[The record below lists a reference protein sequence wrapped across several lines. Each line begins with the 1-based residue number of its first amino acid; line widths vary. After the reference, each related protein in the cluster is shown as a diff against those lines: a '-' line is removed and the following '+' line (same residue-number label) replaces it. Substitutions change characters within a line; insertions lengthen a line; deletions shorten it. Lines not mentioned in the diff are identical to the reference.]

1 MNDAGAFQTER
12 ERNNVFSFLSF
23 SSFWKWRCKSSRWS
37 IVPNPPI
44 GTLPGRYEKK
54 KKAHQNKTKLSCAI
68 YYGKLDWPTSELD
81 REGGEREKKKE
92 RISRPKHHKE
102 VSFYQKQATD
112 AAAHARE
119 IKLYVL
125 FVAVGKRAKQ
135 S

>member
-1 MNDAGAFQTER
+1 MTLQVKSMVDCSQSPHWHTAWAVR
-12 ERNNVFSFLSF
+12 E
-23 SSFWKWRCKSSRWS
+23 
-37 IVPNPPI
+37 
-44 GTLPGRYEKK
+44 EE
-54 KKAHQNKTKLSCAI
+54 KAHQNKTKLSCAI

-119 IKLYVL
+119 TKLYVL